1 LPPDALSLVR
11 MHASTLKADL
21 ERAVKAGKGSVET
34 RAHLMDSLAGLTEA
48 LRATMVRM

>member
-1 LPPDALSLVR
+1 
-11 MHASTLKADL
+11 
-21 ERAVKAGKGSVET
+21 VKAGKGSVET